1 MEGDTAS
8 PVIKTGVA
16 AKRLKVLFP
25 QGVEPSDRLLSALS
39 TVLGTDAENGAASSP
54 LEKKAISATLKATVL
69 ASPLKVHDD
78 KFLGGSGRDILAE
91 VAVTLKTLDDLELSP
106 GVLITISNPDRP
118 EIRPHAARLWPSE
131 QLSTENETTIE
142 DNEPPVAAL
151 PPTLA
156 HNLGLALH
164 LTPLLTS
171 PVDSPAEENNEEIL
185 KNLSRVPSPLRPH
198 SRVCITP
205 YISSLPEPHPASD
218 TPINTSSED
227 NEGKKE
233 DKAGEDG
240 KEFEEIEYAP
250 FPQPP
255 PFQTV
260 QIPIAKELYVSVVRE
275 PITCWSPPI
284 ADGQHPAQQHQQ
296 HSYTSFLGDDEDGV
310 SGSSTDPVQAIQ
322 KYFIGGL
329 RVVCEGDILAV
340 PKNGVSTLA
349 EIMNNLSLPL
359 VGERKR
365 SEENVEEVEE
375 EHIPNITTTTTT
387 TSYQANDKWDFSRFI
402 FFRVSRVVPNTT
414 AIQAIDVGST
424 MVKLSGTCSSSL
436 PVGLRGY
443 LNIGIDSAPNT
454 NNTVSLLGWNAGAA
468 GLSSGWT
475 LPFVGEL
482 LPSWRRIAHPL
493 ATLLHPASSTFNLRL
508 AMLVHGPSGAGKR
521 TAIAAAAA
529 AVGCHA
535 TFINCRDIKG
545 EGALPD
551 SKVAEGL
558 RVSFDIAGRYRPCI
572 LILEEFQLLGSAGE
586 PHAEAAASRLGAALA
601 ECIAAGADRS
611 HLIPTLDS
619 TPERLFPSP
628 VVLIACATAP
638 DDVPSPLRRC
648 FTHEILIDAP
658 AAPAR
663 ERLLRSFM
671 GTAGSKFTCEQWENL
686 ARHTAGLLP
695 RDLRSFAAD
704 ACAAAALEVLDPFDV
719 LLGDRAQEE
728 KEYLLADQSE
738 DNSITQLQNNTNEE
752 NQLIPIPNLNDLHIS
767 SALNSARERMATDIG
782 APKIPNV
789 EWDDVGGLEDVK
801 ISILDTV
808 ELPLKHPELFSGG
821 LRRRSGVL
829 LYGPPG
835 TGKTLLAKAVAT
847 ECAVNFLSVKGPE
860 LINMYV
866 GESERQIREV
876 FARARRAR
884 PCVVFFDELDS
895 LAPAR
900 GRGSDSGG
908 VMDRVVSQLLAEIDS
923 AQSGGGT
930 DDVFIIGA
938 TNRPDLLD
946 PALLRPGRLD
956 KLLYVGVASDAVSQ
970 LKVITALTR
979 KFSMDSDVEL
989 EEIAR
994 KCPPRLTGADLYAL
1008 CSDAWMVALKRRVR
1022 GGDSGGCIGDG
1033 EEKEAD
1039 STNKVVVV
1047 KQIDFETALLK
1058 LRPSLSEEDIQ
1069 KYELIRD
1076 QYAGKR

>member
-1 MEGDTAS
+1 M
-8 PVIKTGVA
+8 VI
-16 AKRLKVLFP
+16 
-25 QGVEPSDRLLSALS
+25 SSLLLQ
-39 TVLGTDAENGAASSP
+39 
-54 LEKKAISATLKATVL
+54 
-69 ASPLKVHDD
+69 
-78 KFLGGSGRDILAE
+78 
-91 VAVTLKTLDDLELSP
+91 LSP
-106 GVLITISNPDRP
+106 GVLIRITNPDRP
-118 EIRPHAARLWPSE
+118 EIRPHIARLWPSG
-131 QLSTENETTIE
+131 QLSTENEMAIE
-142 DNEPPVAAL
+142 NNEPFVVAL
-151 PPTLA
+151 SPTLA

-164 LTPLLTS
+164 LTPLLT
-171 PVDSPAEENNEEIL
+171 PLVDSTAQENNEKIL
-185 KNLSRVPSPLRPH
+185 EDKKTKVPNLALRPH
-198 SRVCITP
+198 ARVCITP
-205 YISSLPEPHPASD
+205 YISSLSSQTDSASD
-218 TPINTSSED
+218 KTSSQGKED
-227 NEGKKE
+227 NG
-233 DKAGEDG
+233 DEDG
-240 KEFEEIEYAP
+240 KEEIEYAS

-255 PFQTV
+255 PFQPV
-260 QIPIAKELYVSVVRE
+260 QILIAKELYVSVVRE
-275 PITCWSPPI
+275 PITCWSPPS

-340 PKNGVSTLA
+340 PKYGVSTLA

-359 VGERKR
+359 QTERECLEKI
-365 SEENVEEVEE
+365 NEE
-375 EHIPNITTTTTT
+375 EEEKEHMSNGTTPSSTHIASTTTTTT
-387 TSYQANDKWDFSRFI
+387 YQASDKWEFSRFI
-402 FFRVSRVVPNTT
+402 FFRISRVVPNTT
-414 AIQAIDVGST
+414 AIQAIDITST

-443 LNIGIDSAPNT
+443 LNTGNVSPSK
-454 NNTVSLLGWNAGAA
+454 NNLVSLVGWNARASS
-468 GLSSGWT
+468 LSSGWT

-482 LPSWRRIAHPL
+482 LPSWRYIAHPL
-493 ATLLHPASSTFNLRL
+493 ATIMHPASKSLNLKL
-508 AMLVHGPSGAGKR
+508 SMLIHGPSGAGKR
-521 TAIAAAAA
+521 TAISAAAA
-529 AVGCHA
+529 AVGFHT

-558 RVSFDIAGRYRPCI
+558 RVAFDIAGRYRPCI
-572 LILEEFQLLGSAGE
+572 LILEEFHLLGSAGE

-619 TPERLFPSP
+619 TPERLFSSP
-628 VVLIACATAP
+628 VVLIATATAP
-638 DDVPSPLRRC
+638 DDVASPLRRC

-658 AAPAR
+658 AAAAR
-663 ERLLRSFM
+663 EQLLRSLL
-671 GTAGSKFTCEQWENL
+671 GTAGSKLTCEQWGDL

-704 ACAAAALEVLDPFDV
+704 ACAAAALEVLDPLDV
-719 LLGDRAQEE
+719 LLGDRAHKVEE
-728 KEYLLADQSE
+728 EHLLADHLE
-738 DNSITQLQNNTNEE
+738 DTNTITQLENNTIKEDE
-752 NQLIPIPNLNDLHIS
+752 DSLIPIPKLNTIHIS
-767 SALNSARERMATDIG
+767 SALNGARERMATDIG

-876 FARARRAR
+876 FAKARRAR
-884 PCVVFFDELDS
+884 PCAVFFDELDS

-923 AQSGGGT
+923 AQSGSGT

-956 KLLYVGVASDAVSQ
+956 KLLYVGVASDADSR
-970 LKVITALTR
+970 LKVIKALTR
-979 KFSMDSDVEL
+979 KFSIDSNVDL
-989 EEIAR
+989 EEIAK

-1008 CSDAWMVALKRRVR
+1008 CSDAWMVALKRRV
-1022 GGDSGGCIGDG
+1022 SVCG
-1033 EEKEAD
+1033 EEQETD
-1039 STNKVVVV
+1039 SITDNVVVV
-1047 KQIDFETALLK
+1047 EQIDFETALVK
-1058 LRPSLSEEDIQ
+1058 LRPSLSEEDIK

>member
-1 MEGDTAS
+1 
-8 PVIKTGVA
+8 
-16 AKRLKVLFP
+16 
-25 QGVEPSDRLLSALS
+25 
-39 TVLGTDAENGAASSP
+39 
-54 LEKKAISATLKATVL
+54 
-69 ASPLKVHDD
+69 
-78 KFLGGSGRDILAE
+78 
-91 VAVTLKTLDDLELSP
+91 
-106 GVLITISNPDRP
+106 VLIEVTNPDRP
-118 EIRPHAARLWPSE
+118 EIRPHLARLWPSE
-131 QLSTENETTIE
+131 HLFSLVNSDEELSI
-142 DNEPPVAAL
+142 AAL

-164 LTPLLTS
+164 ITPLLAQPREGDNSITHE
-171 PVDSPAEENNEEIL
+171 AEEDGDEKISNL
-185 KNLSRVPSPLRPH
+185 KNNKATPHARVF
-198 SRVCITP
+198 ITP
-205 YISSLPEPHPASD
+205 YIPSPPSIPD
-218 TPINTSSED
+218 TSSSEGEKEYKDEED
-227 NEGKKE
+227 
-233 DKAGEDG
+233 D
-240 KEFEEIEYAP
+240 EIEYAT

-255 PFQTV
+255 PFEAV
-260 QIPIAKELYVSVVRE
+260 QIPVAQELYVSVVRE
-275 PITCWSPPI
+275 PITCWSPPGV
-284 ADGQHPAQQHQQ
+284 DGQHPAQQHQQ
-296 HSYTSFLGDDEDGV
+296 HSYTSFLEDDTAE
-310 SGSSTDPVQAIQ
+310 SAGSSTDPVLAIQ
-322 KYFIGGL
+322 KYFLGGL

-340 PKNGVSTLA
+340 PKHGIATLA
-349 EIMNNLSLPL
+349 EIMNNISLPL
-359 VGERKR
+359 L
-365 SEENVEEVEE
+365 EE
-375 EHIPNITTTTTT
+375 EEEQEEEEEYFSKN
-387 TSYQANDKWDFSRFI
+387 SKNWEFSRFI
-402 FFRVSRVVPNTT
+402 FFKVSRVVPNTK

-424 MVKLSGTCSSSL
+424 MVKLSGTCSSTL

-443 LNIGIDSAPNT
+443 LNCST
-454 NNTVSLLGWNAGAA
+454 SNNLVSLLGWNAGAA
-468 GLSSGWT
+468 SLPRGWT

-493 ATLLHPASSTFNLRL
+493 ATLMHPASNNFNLKV

-529 AVGCHA
+529 AVGCHT

-558 RVSFDIAGRYRPCI
+558 RVAFDIAGRYRPCI
-572 LILEEFQLLGSAGE
+572 LILEEFHLMGSSGE
-586 PHAEAAASRLGAALA
+586 PHADAAAARLSTALA

-611 HLIPTLDS
+611 HLMNSLDS
-619 TPERLFPSP
+619 NKPLFTAP
-628 VVLIACATAP
+628 VVLIATAPAP

-658 AAPAR
+658 SAAAR

-671 GTAGSKFTCEQWENL
+671 GTAGSKLTSEQWEDL

-704 ACAAAALEVLDPFDV
+704 ACAAAALETLDPLDV
-719 LLGDRAQEE
+719 LLSREE
-728 KEYLLADQSE
+728 KKKKK
-738 DNSITQLQNNTNEE
+738 NEGVVQVEEIE
-752 NQLIPIPNLNDLHIS
+752 NIPIPNLNDLHIS

-866 GESERQIREV
+866 GESERQIREI

-923 AQSGGGT
+923 AQSGSGT

-956 KLLYVGVASDAVSQ
+956 KLLFVGVASDATSQ
-970 LKVITALTR
+970 LKVIKALTR
-979 KFSMDSDVEL
+979 KFAMDRDVEL
-989 EEIAR
+989 EIIAE

-1008 CSDAWMVALKRRVR
+1008 CSDAWMVALKRRVASSDSDSD
-1022 GGDSGGCIGDG
+1022 GDDDDK
-1033 EEKEAD
+1033 EEKEEGDA
-1039 STNKVVVV
+1039 SSNSSVVVV
-1047 KQIDFETALLK
+1047 KHIDFENALLN

-1076 QYAGKR
+1076 QYAGTR

>member
-1 MEGDTAS
+1 M
-8 PVIKTGVA
+8 K
-16 AKRLKVLFP
+16 
-25 QGVEPSDRLLSALS
+25 
-39 TVLGTDAENGAASSP
+39 
-54 LEKKAISATLKATVL
+54 
-69 ASPLKVHDD
+69 
-78 KFLGGSGRDILAE
+78 
-91 VAVTLKTLDDLELSP
+91 
-106 GVLITISNPDRP
+106 ISNPDRP
-118 EIRPHAARLWPSE
+118 EIRPHVARLWPSE
-131 QLSTENETTIE
+131 QLYSTENEMVIE
-142 DNEPPVAAL
+142 GDETSVVAL
-151 PPTLA
+151 SPSLA

-164 LTPLLTS
+164 LSPLLT
-171 PVDSPAEENNEEIL
+171 PLVDSTAIDTNEKIL
-185 KNLSRVPSPLRPH
+185 KGKTEVSNLALRPH
-198 SRVCITP
+198 SRVTITP
-205 YISSLPEPHPASD
+205 YISSQPQADPASD
-218 TPINTSSED
+218 TLSKTSSKDKED
-227 NEGKKE
+227 NKDEDEKDEKK
-233 DKAGEDG
+233 
-240 KEFEEIEYAP
+240 IEYAS

-255 PFQTV
+255 PFQPV

-275 PITCWSPPI
+275 PITCWSPPA
-284 ADGQHPAQQHQQ
+284 ADGQHPAQHQQ

-310 SGSSTDPVQAIQ
+310 SGSSTDPVQAVQ
-322 KYFIGGL
+322 KYFTGGI
-329 RVVCEGDILAV
+329 RVVCEGDIIAV

-359 VGERKR
+359 QKEKQG
-365 SEENVEEVEE
+365 SEERDEEGEE
-375 EHIPNITTTTTT
+375 ENDVNSNDTTRRIKDLG
-387 TSYQANDKWDFSRFI
+387 TSIRNTSSQASDEWEFSRFL
-402 FFRVSRVVPNTT
+402 FFRISRVVPSTM
-414 AIQAIDVGST
+414 AIQAIDVNST

-443 LNIGIDSAPNT
+443 LSTRNVAPTKNNNNI
-454 NNTVSLLGWNAGAA
+454 VSLLGWNAGAA

-482 LPSWRRIAHPL
+482 LPSWRYIAHPL
-493 ATLLHPASSTFNLRL
+493 ATLMHPASTNFNLRL
-508 AMLVHGPSGAGKR
+508 AMLIHGPSGAGKR

-529 AVGCHA
+529 AVGCHT

-558 RVSFDIAGRYRPCI
+558 RVAFDIAGRYRPCI
-572 LILEEFQLLGSAGE
+572 LILEEFHLLGSAGE
-586 PHAEAAASRLGAALA
+586 PHAESSASRLGAALA
-601 ECIAAGADRS
+601 ECITAGADRS
-611 HLIPTLDS
+611 HLIPTLDT
-619 TPERLFPSP
+619 TPERLFSSP
-628 VVLIACATAP
+628 VVLVATATDP
-638 DDVPSPLRRC
+638 DDVPPPLRRC
-648 FTHEILIDAP
+648 FTHEIFIDAP
-658 AAPAR
+658 AAQAR

-671 GTAGSKFTCEQWENL
+671 GTAGSKLTREQWEDL

-704 ACAAAALEVLDPFDV
+704 ACAAAALQVLDPLDV
-719 LLGDRAQEE
+719 LLGERAR
-728 KEYLLADQSE
+728 KDKDYLLADQSE
-738 DNSITQLQNNTNEE
+738 HNDSITQPQNYTEKEE
-752 NQLIPIPNLNDLHIS
+752 DPLIPIPNLNNSHIS
-767 SALNSARERMATDIG
+767 AALNSSRERMATDIG

-789 EWDDVGGLEDVK
+789 EWDDVGGLETVK

-923 AQSGGGT
+923 AQSGSGT

-970 LKVITALTR
+970 LKVIKALTR
-979 KFSMDSDVEL
+979 KFSMDSDVNL
-989 EEIAR
+989 GEIAG

-1008 CSDAWMVALKRRVR
+1008 CSDAWMVALKRKVSGGGS
-1022 GGDSGGCIGDG
+1022 GGD
-1033 EEKEAD
+1033 EEAEAD
-1039 STNKVVVV
+1039 SADNVVVV
-1047 KQIDFETALLK
+1047 KQIDFETALVKLK
-1058 LRPSLSEEDIQ
+1058 PSLSEEDIQ
-1069 KYELIRD
+1069 KYEFIRD